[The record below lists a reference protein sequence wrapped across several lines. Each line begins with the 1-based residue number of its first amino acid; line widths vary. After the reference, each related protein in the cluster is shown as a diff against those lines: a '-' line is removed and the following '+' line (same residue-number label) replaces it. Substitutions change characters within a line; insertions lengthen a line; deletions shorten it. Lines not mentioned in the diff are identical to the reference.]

1 MVSGKFNERL
11 VRKFIGEIHR
21 SKERDREQEG
31 RTLGAF
37 RLGRIAGNLTAAL
50 AGDGGGNAACTGR
63 FAFALLAVFDV
74 LAGVIVHGRGWTA
87 CSGSTLC

>member
-1 MVSGKFNERL
+1 MVSGKFNEWL

-37 RLGRIAGNLTAAL
+37 ALGASL
-50 AGDGGGNAACTGR
+50 AT
-63 FAFALLAVFDV
+63 
-74 LAGVIVHGRGWTA
+74 
-87 CSGSTLC
+87 